1 MVFPLTPHTLRITD
15 LGFDIR
21 NSNLNG
27 FIEMRILFIGDIVG
41 KAGRQAVEGVLEKV
55 IADHEIEFT
64 IANGENA
71 AGGIGITP
79 TLAIEILDQG
89 VDVLTSGNHIW
100 AKKEIYS
107 FLDEESRLLRPANY
121 PPKVPG
127 KGAGI
132 FHTRDGQKVGVLNL
146 EGRVFMKH
154 LDCPFRVG
162 EKEVELLREETR
174 VIIVDFHAEATSEKM
189 AMGWFLN
196 AKVSAVLGTHTH
208 VQTSDERILDGGT
221 AYVTDV
227 GMTGPLD
234 SVIGIRKQI
243 ALERLLT
250 QIPWKFDVATE
261 EIELQGVVI
270 DVDPTTGKS
279 KNIQR
284 IKVPLRQN

>member
-1 MVFPLTPHTLRITD
+1 MK
-15 LGFDIR
+15 
-21 NSNLNG
+21 
-27 FIEMRILFIGDIVG
+27 ILMIGDIVG
-41 KAGRQAVEGVLEKV
+41 KAGRQAIEGVLEKIV
-55 IADHEIEFT
+55 ADHKIEFT

-71 AGGIGITP
+71 AGGMGITP

-100 AKKEIYS
+100 AKKEIVP
-107 FLDEESRLLRPANY
+107 FLDEESRVLRPANY

-132 FHTRDGQKVGVLNL
+132 FHTRDAQKVGVLNL

-162 EKEVELLREETR
+162 EKEVETLRRETP
-174 VIIVDFHAEATSEKM
+174 VIFVDFHAEATSEKM

-196 AKVSAVLGTHTH
+196 GKVSAVLGTHTH
-208 VQTSDERILDGGT
+208 VQTSDERILDEGT
-221 AYVTDV
+221 AYITDV
-227 GMTGPLD
+227 GMTGPLA
-234 SVIGIRKQI
+234 SVIGIRKQV

-261 EIELQGVVI
+261 DIELQGVVI
-270 DVDPTTGKS
+270 EVDPETGRSKS
-279 KNIQR
+279 IQR
-284 IKVPLRQN
+284 IRVPLHERS

>member
-1 MVFPLTPHTLRITD
+1 M
-15 LGFDIR
+15 
-21 NSNLNG
+21 N
-27 FIEMRILFIGDIVG
+27 ILFIGDIIG
-41 KAGRQAVEGVLEKV
+41 KAGRQAIQGVLEKV
-55 IADHEIEFT
+55 IADHKIDFT

-71 AGGIGITP
+71 AGGMGITP
-79 TLAIEILDQG
+79 TIAMEFLDQG

-100 AKKEIYS
+100 AKKEIVP
-107 FLDEESRLLRPANY
+107 FLDEEPRILRPANY

-127 KGAGI
+127 RGSGI
-132 FHTRDGQKVGVLNL
+132 FHSNNGQKVGVLNL

-162 EKEVELLREETR
+162 EKEVELLRKETH
-174 VIIVDFHAEATSEKM
+174 IILVDFHAEATSEKM

-196 AKVSAVLGTHTH
+196 GKVSAILGTHTH
-208 VQTSDERILDGGT
+208 VQTSDEKILDGGT
-221 AYVTDV
+221 AYITDV
-227 GMTGPLD
+227 GMTGPLA

-270 DVDPTTGKS
+270 EVDPKTGKS
-279 KNIQR
+279 QSIQR
-284 IKVPLRQN
+284 IKVPLDEGS